1 MKHTLDQTYTRLD
14 AHIHTVKHEIN
25 IRSYTQSD
33 IRRIKDAY
41 AHDQKRKTEPHII
54 RHTQDQTS
62 HTHTHDLMYMLSTV
76 MLSSSSSSSSSSPS
90 SFLFFFFLF
99 FFSHD
104 ITIQNTQE
112 IKRTLFNWT
121 KQDRRCKFSR
131 KSSFSNYVQHKN
143 RKTDN

>member
-41 AHDQKRKTEPHII
+41 AHDQKRKIEPHII

-62 HTHTHDLMYMLSTV
+62 HTHTHTRSDVYAVYCDVVVVVVLLLLLPLLLPVLLLSV
-76 MLSSSSSSSSSSPS
+76 L
-90 SFLFFFFLF
+90 L
-99 FFSHD
+99 
-104 ITIQNTQE
+104 
-112 IKRTLFNWT
+112 
-121 KQDRRCKFSR
+121 
-131 KSSFSNYVQHKN
+131 
-143 RKTDN
+143 